1 MSYFTTLEQIKSKE
15 IFPGFAGRFEH
26 TENMTLAFWDV
37 KAGSSVPVHSHI
49 HEQVVTVREGKLELT
64 VDGESRIMDAGCF
77 AVIPSNVKHSAY
89 AVTDC
94 KLLDV
99 FYPVR
104 EDYRI

>member
-1 MSYFTTLEQIKSKE
+1 MSYFITLEEKKSKE
-15 IFPGFAGRFEH
+15 TFPGFTGRFEH
-26 TENMTLAFWDV
+26 TENMTLAFWDIT
-37 KAGSSVPVHSHI
+37 AGSSAPEHSHS
-49 HEQVVTVREGKLELT
+49 HQQVVTVREGKLELI
-64 VDGESRIMDAGCF
+64 VNGEKKVMDAGCI

>member
-1 MSYFTTLEQIKSKE
+1 MSYFITLQEKKSKE
-15 IFPGFAGRFEH
+15 IFPGFIGRFEH
-26 TENMTLAFWDV
+26 TTNMTLAFWDAI
-37 KAGSSVPVHSHI
+37 AGSNVPEHSHI
-49 HEQVVTVREGKLELT
+49 HEQVVTVREGKLEL
-64 VDGESRIMDAGCF
+64 VVNGESRIMDAGCM

-89 AVTDC
+89 AVTNC

>member
-1 MSYFTTLEQIKSKE
+1 MSYFSAIEEKKSKE
-15 IFPGFAGRFEH
+15 IFPGFTGRFEH
-26 TENMTLAFWDV
+26 TTNMTLAFWDV
-37 KAGSSVPVHSHI
+37 TAGSSVPEHAHI
-49 HEQVVTVREGKLELT
+49 YEQVVTVREGKLELV
-64 VDGESRIMDAGCF
+64 VDGEKRTMDAGYI